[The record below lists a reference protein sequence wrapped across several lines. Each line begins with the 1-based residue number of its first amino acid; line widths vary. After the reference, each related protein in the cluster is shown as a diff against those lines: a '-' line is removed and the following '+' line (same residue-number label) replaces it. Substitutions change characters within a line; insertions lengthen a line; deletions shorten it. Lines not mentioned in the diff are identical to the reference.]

1 MTGIEIG
8 QRLRTSTENEV
19 YDTLVE
25 EVDAATYPTQT
36 TAGIIR
42 LTISILI
49 FRSQKL
55 EAVLLA
61 DGILESQR

>member
-36 TAGIIR
+36 TAGIICP
-42 LTISILI
+42 TISILI

-55 EAVLLA
+55 EPVLLA